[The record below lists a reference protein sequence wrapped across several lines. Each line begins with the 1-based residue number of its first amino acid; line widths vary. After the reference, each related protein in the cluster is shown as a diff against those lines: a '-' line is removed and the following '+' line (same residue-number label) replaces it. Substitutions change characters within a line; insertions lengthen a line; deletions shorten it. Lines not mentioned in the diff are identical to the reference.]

1 MENVIMDN
9 HEFFM
14 ETYKPFDEYLK
25 KHKYDPKTNTIEID
39 GKRESIQSNLSTK
52 ERNRINK
59 YLRENDYDPKTE
71 TIATDSIDP
80 TTNKKRRVKLDIK
93 SNTRGIGPYYNN
105 GVIHGPTSLL
115 SKKPNVSN
123 FVMKHEEGH
132 FDDRQNQND
141 INDLEKKISS
151 IKEKIY
157 EAYPDEKKKLY
168 KELNKYERQ
177 LKTAKSH
184 KNDIDDIKDKAFSF
198 NQKQYEESNV
208 RQNERHDIS
217 PSENYADYYGA
228 KYNKSSNKKDKE
240 ILGTLNNIRHKHGK
254 TKLKANIQK
263 IIDEKDI
270 IALTKL
276 FANNFYSKR
285 SAMEKSGCL
294 KELNIS
300 YDDLEK
306 YYNLIELIES
316 RDKERHWHESKVKQT
331 IEKDIRNKYES
342 KLKELHEQQDE
353 LWFTMTKEE
362 ELKSKEI
369 NDEIKALDGQIK
381 EEVDKSMEDFRKSD
395 DEYKKLSNQ
404 IEDLKHKTD
413 AMNPVKNISSN
424 QMRKAV
430 IKANEYISSCGSKSR
445 QDFVNSINE
454 MYLSNIITESEYIQ
468 LQERIQILT
477 ERSE

>member
-1 MENVIMDN
+1 MDN
-9 HEFFM
+9 HEFFV

-39 GKRESIQSNLSTK
+39 GKRESIRTDFSPK

-59 YLRENDYDPKTE
+59 FLRENDYDPKTE
-71 TIATDSIDP
+71 TIRTDSIDP
-80 TTNKKRRVKLDIK
+80 RDPSKTRRVKFDMR
-93 SNTRGIGPYYNN
+93 SNTGGRGPNYNHN
-105 GVIHGPTSLL
+105 DKVINQTVTTI
-115 SKKPNVSN
+115 SKKPSSSN
-123 FVMKHEEGH
+123 SILKHEEGH

-157 EAYPDEKKKLY
+157 EAYPDEKKRLY

-316 RDKERHWHESKVKQT
+316 IDKQRHWHESRVKQT

-454 MYLSNIITESEYIQ
+454 MYLSNIITESEYVQ